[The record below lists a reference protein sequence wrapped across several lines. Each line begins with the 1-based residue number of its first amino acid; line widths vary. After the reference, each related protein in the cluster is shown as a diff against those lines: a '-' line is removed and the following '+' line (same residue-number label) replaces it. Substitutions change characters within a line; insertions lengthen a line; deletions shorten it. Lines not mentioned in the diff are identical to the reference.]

1 MNSRN
6 NYFIKLIKYIKNV
19 YHIDKEII
27 QITDKRKNPTYKT
40 SQIISLVLGAISAQ
54 TPKINYIRHLAVP
67 FSMHQIRSYFM
78 ILHTNIIFNIISE
91 KGRID

>member
-19 YHIDKEII
+19 YHIDKEIM

-40 SQIISLVLGAISAQ
+40 SQIISLVLTGFLLRIQSFNQ
-54 TPKINYIRHLAVP
+54 LNN
-67 FSMHQIRSYFM
+67 M
-78 ILHTNIIFNIISE
+78 IKTDEFNNVWSS
-91 KGRID
+91 